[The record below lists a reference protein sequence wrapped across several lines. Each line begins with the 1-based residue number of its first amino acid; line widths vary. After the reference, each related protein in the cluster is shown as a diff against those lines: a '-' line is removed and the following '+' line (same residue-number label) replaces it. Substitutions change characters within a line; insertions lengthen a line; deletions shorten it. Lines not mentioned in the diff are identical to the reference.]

1 MTEIHGKY
9 ADAKV
14 YADIIDSASEGQIK
28 ALCDMP
34 HVAESK
40 IRIMPDLRSKNAE
53 EWIIIW
59 HMAWWILGE
68 LCIRKK

>member
-9 ADAKV
+9 ADARV

-34 HVAESK
+34 HVVGSK
-40 IRIMPDLRSKNAE
+40 ICIMPDVHAGKGCNSWHHYDAE
-53 EWIIIW
+53 RQGDPG
-59 HMAWWILGE
+59 ACG
-68 LCIRKK
+68 R